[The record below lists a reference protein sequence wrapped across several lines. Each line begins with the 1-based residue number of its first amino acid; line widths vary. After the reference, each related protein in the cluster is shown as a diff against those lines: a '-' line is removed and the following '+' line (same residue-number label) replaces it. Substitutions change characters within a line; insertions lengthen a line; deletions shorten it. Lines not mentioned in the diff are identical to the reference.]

1 MTAGAGWRVRVNG
14 ENVGP
19 CGMMMKKR
27 LWRVVTVCLLVFLPC
42 WHPTQYVGCTE
53 QPPEARSMPAPAQ
66 DSSGEEDPGDKSHHR
81 GVVQVEEGWGSQYVQ
96 YLSEEEALPEGEEV
110 DTQQQGLEEEDE
122 EEAAETPGTEVDD
135 NEHVKTLDL
144 EDSVAEKEQETARPE
159 ARPEAEQPPPEAVV
173 TQEQKPTPA
182 SDLSPPPSATALN
195 PIPED
200 PSSTPSSSSSVP
212 EEIVSDVPLSESSDA
227 DLAIA
232 DCEAGETNPF
242 DGTLTSLP
250 VVLEN
255 TSNALG
261 KGTKTDIDPP
271 PAQAGQ
277 ALVGLAQGA
286 NASHMLKEQGLNS
299 HIATETVPSVA
310 TKDPEDN
317 PTFDEWKKK
326 MMEVET
332 EKTQA
337 THTSTNSGSHAVKKV
352 QKNFNNYASVECG
365 AKILGSNPE
374 AKSTSAILME
384 SMDHYMLNPCSNK
397 IWFIIELCDPIQVKQ
412 LDIANFELFSST
424 PKDFLVSI
432 SDRYPTNKWVKRG
445 TFHARDERTVQSFP
459 LDEHLYTKYVKMFTK
474 YIKVELVSHHGSEH
488 FCPLSLVR
496 VFGTSMVEEY
506 EEIAD
511 PLDRPEDQDG
521 DQDDH
526 LDYPPGYVPV
536 EDEAS
541 NDLIGSAKDVI
552 LNMVNNIKVNVLGG
566 GPGEGNFSGQAVNMT
581 ASESSSDPDTT
592 SAVSPVP
599 DTVGVEQSEV
609 PEHPVTTTEDHTP
622 EPPTPEPPVTEEP
635 KLKNLTVEEPVVTP
649 IEEGEVQS
657 IVTMLEEEEE
667 EKEEEGRD
675 RDVHHCPGLRQ
686 QESLDYCGPSS
697 SYPCSCSASFQE
709 YLLHQCYVQ
718 RNCTSQEREP
728 EAPPVLGTS
737 ITPSQHLTISPTA
750 TQTPQQPHTLG
761 EQPQEREASS
771 ALGERAASPT
781 QAPPHLPWVETE
793 AVGEREPSTELP
805 HLEPSQTSIL
815 SRPSSTDIASSATR
829 PTPTMEPS
837 HQASSKD
844 LPGQKQPAT
853 GAEKNREVQQEENRR
868 PFPTVVTTTSSSPSG
883 PLEQSW
889 RAPVERPCPDVQPAK
904 QDIPVIH
911 TPHVPDPLPPVSTP
925 TEQQQQPPAPTAEPE
940 SAAGSGNTTPGE
952 SRSVPV
958 VVNTEPP
965 SRGQAVA
972 TETKGE
978 AELVED
984 ILFTSS
990 PNGNG
995 QQLLPPPSPSDFYA
1009 ELHKPTEQANGNPMH
1024 GSTSQKESVF
1034 MRLNNRIKALEMNMS
1049 LSGRYLEQLS
1059 QRYRRQ
1065 MEEMQRAFN
1074 KTIIKLQNT
1083 SRIAEEQDQRQ
1094 TESIQ
1099 SLQGQLEDITQL
1111 VLNLSV
1117 GVSQLQSQVSE
1128 RQSYLLLCL
1137 VLCLFLGLLLCVQHS
1152 RMSAIDPPSTD
1163 PAPPIPKSYSYCCP
1177 ERRFWEYEDMSL
1189 KRGMSYPLLHSGS
1202 FQVPTTEGPESPHT
1216 VEPLSFLPANK
1227 KKKRSKMKTVE
1238 TLKCTAL
1245 CAPLLAHG
1253 APVCNSG
1260 TTDPTPRMGRLS
1272 HHAFMDPPSGGS
1284 SESSSQSDEPS
1295 LCGLAATSCTRLCD
1309 GLPRSRAEKRAFK
1322 RHRSKPGCVVVE
1334 DLLQA
1339 PQRDATPLTP
1349 TLQDL
1354 MGGGK
1359 ELSAG
1364 MLGVTAL

>member
-1 MTAGAGWRVRVNG
+1 
-14 ENVGP
+14 
-19 CGMMMKKR
+19 MMMKKR

-42 WHPTQYVGCTE
+42 WHPTKYVGCAE
-53 QPPEARSMPAPAQ
+53 QPPEAQSMPAAAQ

-81 GVVQVEEGWGSQYVQ
+81 GVVQVEEGWGSQYAQ
-96 YLSEEEALPEGEEV
+96 YLSEEDVLPEGEEV
-110 DTQQQGLEEEDE
+110 ETQQQGLAGEE
-122 EEAAETPGTEVDD
+122 AETPGTEVEDK
-135 NEHVKTLDL
+135 EHVKCGDDVSQTLDL

-159 ARPEAEQPPPEAVV
+159 VWPEAEQPPPEAVV
-173 TQEQKPTPA
+173 TQEQNPTPA
-182 SDLSPPPSATALN
+182 SDLSPPPSAPALN

-277 ALVGLAQGA
+277 ASVGLAQVA
-286 NASHMLKEQGLNS
+286 NASHMLKEPGLIS
-299 HIATETVPSVA
+299 HIATETDPSVA

-337 THTSTNSGSHAVKKV
+337 THTSTNGGSHAVKKV

-581 ASESSSDPDTT
+581 ASKSSDPDTT
-592 SAVSPVP
+592 STVSPVP

-609 PEHPVTTTEDHTP
+609 PEHPVTTTEDPTP

-635 KLKNLTVEEPVVTP
+635 KLENLTGEETVVTP
-649 IEEGEVQS
+649 IEEEEVQF

-667 EKEEEGRD
+667 EETEEEGRD
-675 RDVHHCPGLRQ
+675 REVHHCPGLRQ
-686 QESLDYCGPSS
+686 QESLDYCGLSS
-697 SYPCSCSASFQE
+697 SYSCSCSASFQE
-709 YLLHQCYVQ
+709 YLLHQCSVQ
-718 RNCTSQEREP
+718 RTCTSQEREP
-728 EAPPVLGTS
+728 EADPGTTT
-737 ITPSQHLTISPTA
+737 TPSQQLTISPTA

-771 ALGERAASPT
+771 ALGESGASPT
-781 QAPPHLPWVETE
+781 EAPPHLPWVETE

-805 HLEPSQTSIL
+805 HLEPSQTSTL
-815 SRPSSTDIASSATR
+815 PRPSSTDTASSATR
-829 PTPTMEPS
+829 PTPTVEPP
-837 HQASSKD
+837 HQASSRD

-853 GAEKNREVQQEENRR
+853 GAEKNREVQQEENRQ
-868 PFPTVVTTTSSSPSG
+868 PFTTVTTSSPSG

-889 RAPVERPCPDVQPAK
+889 RAPVERPCLDVQPAK

-911 TPHVPDPLPPVSTP
+911 PPHVADPHPLPTVSTP
-925 TEQQQQPPAPTAEPE
+925 TEQQQPPAPTAEPE

-958 VVNTEPP
+958 VVMTEPP

-990 PNGNG
+990 PDGNG
-995 QQLLPPPSPSDFYA
+995 QQLLPPPSPSPSSSDFYA

-1152 RMSAIDPPSTD
+1152 RMSAIEPPSTD
-1163 PAPPIPKSYSYCCP
+1163 PEPPIPKSYSYCCP

-1202 FQVPTTEGPESPHT
+1202 FQLPTTEGPESPCT

-1238 TLKCTAL
+1238 TLKCTVL

-1253 APVCNSG
+1253 APVCNGCSPGG

-1309 GLPRSRAEKRAFK
+1309 GLPPPRSRAEKQAFK

-1339 PQRDATPLTP
+1339 PQRDATPITP

-1354 MGGGK
+1354 MGGK

>member
-1 MTAGAGWRVRVNG
+1 
-14 ENVGP
+14 
-19 CGMMMKKR
+19 MMMKKR

-42 WHPTQYVGCTE
+42 WHPIKYVGCAE
-53 QPPEARSMPAPAQ
+53 QPPEAQSMPAPAQ
-66 DSSGEEDPGDKSHHR
+66 DSSREEDPGDKSHHR
-81 GVVQVEEGWGSQYVQ
+81 GVVQVEEGWGSQYAQ
-96 YLSEEEALPEGEEV
+96 YLSEEEVLPEGEEV
-110 DTQQQGLEEEDE
+110 ETQQQGLAGEE
-122 EEAAETPGTEVDD
+122 AETPGTEVEDK
-135 NEHVKTLDL
+135 EHVKCGDDVSQTLDL
-144 EDSVAEKEQETARPE
+144 EDSVAEKEQETAWPE
-159 ARPEAEQPPPEAVV
+159 ARLEAEQPPPEAVV

-182 SDLSPPPSATALN
+182 SDLSPPPSAPALN

-242 DGTLTSLP
+242 DDTFTSLP

-271 PAQAGQ
+271 
-277 ALVGLAQGA
+277 LVKDL
-286 NASHMLKEQGLNS
+286 SS
-299 HIATETVPSVA
+299 HIITETDPSVA
-310 TKDPEDN
+310 TKDPEDI

-337 THTSTNSGSHAVKKV
+337 THTSSNGGSHAVKKV

-566 GPGEGNFSGQAVNMT
+566 GPGEGNFSGQAVNLT
-581 ASESSSDPDTT
+581 ASKSSDPDTT
-592 SAVSPVP
+592 STVSPVP

-609 PEHPVTTTEDHTP
+609 QEHPVTTTEDPTP

-635 KLKNLTVEEPVVTP
+635 KLENLTGEEPVVTP
-649 IEEGEVQS
+649 IEEEEVQS

-667 EKEEEGRD
+667 EEGRD
-675 RDVHHCPGLRQ
+675 REVHHCPGLRQ
-686 QESLDYCGPSS
+686 LESLDYCGLSS
-697 SYPCSCSASFQE
+697 SYSCSCSASFQE
-709 YLLHQCYVQ
+709 YLLHQCSVQ
-718 RNCTSQEREP
+718 RTCTSQEREP
-728 EAPPVLGTS
+728 EAPPVSGTS
-737 ITPSQHLTISPTA
+737 ITLSQQLTISPTT
-750 TQTPQQPHTLG
+750 TQTPQQPHTRG
-761 EQPQEREASS
+761 EQPQEREASP
-771 ALGERAASPT
+771 ALGERGASPT
-781 QAPPHLPWVETE
+781 QAPPHLLWVETE

-805 HLEPSQTSIL
+805 HLEPSQTSTL
-815 SRPSSTDIASSATR
+815 PRPSSTDTDSSATR
-829 PTPTMEPS
+829 PTPAVEPP

-853 GAEKNREVQQEENRR
+853 GAEKNREVQQEENRQ
-868 PFPTVVTTTSSSPSG
+868 PFPTVTTSSPSG

-889 RAPVERPCPDVQPAK
+889 RAPVERPCLDVQPAK

-911 TPHVPDPLPPVSTP
+911 PPHVADPHPLPTVSTP
-925 TEQQQQPPAPTAEPE
+925 TEQQQPPAPTAEPE

-958 VVNTEPP
+958 VVMTEPP
-965 SRGQAVA
+965 SHGQAVA

-995 QQLLPPPSPSDFYA
+995 QQLLHPPSPSPSPSDFYT

-1024 GSTSQKESVF
+1024 ASASQKESVF

-1099 SLQGQLEDITQL
+1099 SLQGQLEDVTQL

-1152 RMSAIDPPSTD
+1152 RMSAGDPPSTD
-1163 PAPPIPKSYSYCCP
+1163 PERPISKSYSYCCP

-1202 FQVPTTEGPESPHT
+1202 FQLPTTEGPELPRT
-1216 VEPLSFLPANK
+1216 IEPLSFLPANK

-1245 CAPLLAHG
+1245 CAPLLADG
-1253 APVCNSG
+1253 ASVCNGGTPGG

-1295 LCGLAATSCTRLCD
+1295 LCGLAAISCTRLCD
-1309 GLPRSRAEKRAFK
+1309 GLPPPRSRAEKRAFK

-1339 PQRDATPLTP
+1339 PQRDATPITP
-1349 TLQDL
+1349 TLQGL